1 MDFAKLDAL
10 LENSREDMIRT
21 LRGWIAIPS
30 VSARSDAAGAPFGAE
45 CRRALDLALADAK
58 AMGFSVRDFDG
69 YAGDITLEAG
79 EKTLGMLCHLDVVPA
94 GDGWTKQPFGGEIE
108 AGKIYGRGT
117 MDDKGPAVAALYAMK
132 AVRDAGIPLKDSVRL
147 ILGCDEETGM
157 SDMRYYAAHTQTPD
171 YGFSPDAEYP
181 VINIEKGG
189 LGVLL
194 TKELPS
200 DAGKVPLKR

>member
-108 AGKIYGRGT
+108 AGKIYG
-117 MDDKGPAVAALYAMK
+117 
-132 AVRDAGIPLKDSVRL
+132 
-147 ILGCDEETGM
+147 
-157 SDMRYYAAHTQTPD
+157 
-171 YGFSPDAEYP
+171 
-181 VINIEKGG
+181 
-189 LGVLL
+189 
-194 TKELPS
+194 
-200 DAGKVPLKR
+200 

>member
-79 EKTLGMLCHLDVVPA
+79 EKTLGHAL
-94 GDGWTKQPFGGEIE
+94 PFGCGSR
-108 AGKIYGRGT
+108 GRRL
-117 MDDKGPAVAALYAMK
+117 DKAAVW
-132 AVRDAGIPLKDSVRL
+132 RRN
-147 ILGCDEETGM
+147 
-157 SDMRYYAAHTQTPD
+157 R
-171 YGFSPDAEYP
+171 
-181 VINIEKGG
+181 GG
-189 LGVLL
+189 QNLRTRHHG
-194 TKELPS
+194 
-200 DAGKVPLKR
+200 R